1 MRKKGFAHDPLL
13 YLDQPDIHK
22 PKASMQDLYKTPSRP
37 QADAAGKRIKSPTS
51 FRRSQA
57 FGSTDQIPDEDA
69 FAPIGTDSVVDDESL
84 EEASDDLKDDKD
96 SLRRKPF
103 KEMTLDEKVNYLAN
117 ATNHI
122 PSVRCEV
129 KTKEKNYRGIIM
141 SREEDVI
148 VMRIGKRRLKIQMG
162 DIENVRLLGF

>member
-1 MRKKGFAHDPLL
+1 MNPLRKGAMSMRKKGFAHDPLL

-22 PKASMQDLYKTPSRP
+22 PKASMQDLYETPPRP
-37 QADAAGKRIKSPTS
+37 PAHPAGQRINSPTDS
-51 FRRSQA
+51 RRSQA
-57 FGSTDQIPDEDA
+57 CGSTDQMPDEDA
-69 FAPIGTDSVVDDESL
+69 FAPIGTDSVGDDESL

-122 PSVRCEV
+122 PSV
-129 KTKEKNYRGIIM
+129 
-141 SREEDVI
+141 
-148 VMRIGKRRLKIQMG
+148 
-162 DIENVRLLGF
+162 